1 MAGVLREGAE
11 KGWKNYDDLS
21 PGMDTNRLPNTA
33 DWSGKNL
40 DIKLENDAVLSLS
53 FGGETAKWSLG
64 EEAGGETGEDPYEE
78 VFIARDIYFI
88 DIFFAVKGNESL
100 SLVFNSKTGR
110 VITVRTTILD
120 RLPSGGTRV
129 AQEFLTGTIEG
140 VMPTGEPPAPTR
152 DLIGYR
158 SINTYS
164 SNHTYEHF
172 YINSKR
178 YAWQCLEGV
187 QKGQGDMDYATYY
200 KLEENMYLF
209 CFREKI
215 IPVASVFFFDFNKG
229 TNTGKFLG
237 LTSEGKVCNAGTG
250 AFIQKMSFNCYPTG
264 VEPV

>member
-1 MAGVLREGAE
+1 MTGVLREGAE

-21 PGMDTNRLPNTA
+21 PGMDTNRLPNTD
-33 DWSGKNL
+33 DWSGKKLNV
-40 DIKLENDAVLSLS
+40 ILENDAVLSLF
-53 FGGETAKWSLG
+53 FGGETVKWSYC
-64 EEAGGETGEDPYEE
+64 GETGDDPYEE
-78 VFIARDIYFI
+78 VFIARCVYFI
-88 DIFFAVKGNESL
+88 DIFFSGKGNESL
-100 SLVFNSKTGR
+100 SLVFNSSTGR
-110 VITVRTTILD
+110 VIAVRSTILD
-120 RLPSGGTRV
+120 HLPPGDTRV
-129 AQEFLTGTIEG
+129 AQEFLVGGIEG
-140 VMPTGEPPAPTR
+140 VDLAGEIPALTR

-158 SINTYS
+158 SINIYS

-172 YINSKR
+172 YVNSKR

-250 AFIQKMSFNCYPTG
+250 AFIQKTSFNCYPTG
-264 VEPV
+264 IKPV